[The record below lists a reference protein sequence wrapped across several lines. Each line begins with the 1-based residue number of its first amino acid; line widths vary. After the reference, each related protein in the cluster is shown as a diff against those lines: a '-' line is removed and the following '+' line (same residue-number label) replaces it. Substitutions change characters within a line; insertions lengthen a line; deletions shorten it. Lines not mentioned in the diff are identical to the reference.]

1 MSNQCKLT
9 NKRANF
15 GNSVSHANNKNK
27 KKQSINLVKKLFYI
41 PSLKKSVT
49 LRLSTKAIKI
59 INKIGIEAAMK
70 KNRVVAK
77 NLIK

>member
-1 MSNQCKLT
+1 MANKCKLT
-9 NKRANF
+9 KKKANF

-49 LRLSTKAIKI
+49 LRVSTKAVKI
-59 INKIGIEAAMK
+59 INRIGIEAAMK
-70 KNRVVAK
+70 KKGLVAK
-77 NLIK
+77 ELI

>member
-1 MSNQCKLT
+1 MSNKCKLT
-9 NKRANF
+9 NKRVNF

-49 LRLSTKAIKI
+49 LKISTKAIKI
-59 INKIGIEAAMK
+59 INKNRNRKSNK
-70 KNRVVAK
+70 KKRTYC
-77 NLIK
+77 